1 MIPSHSHLN
10 ARHSHT
16 TQACTHQST
25 DKHCRIY
32 QKTDLGI
39 KLQLTFIS
47 YKSFSDY
54 TVAGVD
60 KNVNSPLPR

>member
-1 MIPSHSHLN
+1 MIPSYSHLN

-39 KLQLTFIS
+39 KLQLALSAI
-47 YKSFSDY
+47 
-54 TVAGVD
+54 GVS
-60 KNVNSPLPR
+60 VITQ

>member
-39 KLQLTFIS
+39 KLQLTLSAIRVLVI
-47 YKSFSDY
+47 
-54 TVAGVD
+54 TQ
-60 KNVNSPLPR
+60 